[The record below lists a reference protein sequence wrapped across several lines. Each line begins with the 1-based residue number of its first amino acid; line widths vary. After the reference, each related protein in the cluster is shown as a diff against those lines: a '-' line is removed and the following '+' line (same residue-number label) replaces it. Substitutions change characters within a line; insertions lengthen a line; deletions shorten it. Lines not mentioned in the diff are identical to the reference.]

1 MKKYMHFLGHA
12 VMALSLVACGGG
24 GGGSSNPSATPS
36 SQGGVNGNAPTVA
49 VAPALLNPSSVEGV
63 QAEGRF
69 VATITTPS
77 GTDYWVGAEEN
88 GQLVASGDA
97 QFTSETT
104 FEVVLQFTGDL
115 PAGTYESEI
124 LLHIC
129 RDQNCASEFEGS
141 PYKVPVRYAIKPNI
155 HVPSTAALKRSGRE
169 AAPSQ
174 VLHVD
179 IPAEAGQVTAQ
190 LVEASSY
197 GVINATLSGADL
209 NISTVQAKAGTYTA
223 KILLQSDSDSRYRR
237 TVDVSYVVSAPAGGE
252 VALSADQSSLD
263 FNVKQGG
270 NASARVKVKRPTW
283 TDVWTPPALINA
295 PAVFSLKDLGND
307 EFEVSVNAVGAING
321 TYQTV
326 LRFDAGA
333 AGGRLEIP
341 VSATVNGV
349 FSVGEGKPFPTLWVT
364 DTSTDQVLLTSAK
377 VGTYDGVA
385 ATWTAVSEVPWLIVT
400 RASGTTGVDT
410 LEVRVDKAYLSQLPS
425 WQDGAIDV
433 RVNRPGTLPVKWP
446 VHLLNDVSVVR
457 GVSSGSLVGPKGRI
471 FISGRFTMFAN
482 FAQMLAAGQLK
493 VTGASVDAMS
503 RVTDPRLLTI
513 DERLVLDVSG
523 ATPGQAI
530 TVSLTTALVQTQVQ
544 IPVVAVATVPSAYLT
559 LPFGSYRPAVY
570 SPALKALYWAGQGQ
584 VYRWAYGSGNWQLS
598 QSTLDGVIDVA
609 MRSDD
614 VRLYAVAGRDVIGYD
629 PVSLAPLGRGMM
641 WDYLPS
647 QPGALFDAQVPVSGK
662 ALVFLA
668 DGRAF
673 GSLLGDRQD
682 RGTAWISGA
691 SSVVWDWDL
700 ADAPHVAE
708 PGYRLRPVA
717 GATTGSA
724 MVRSASGRMLMA
736 VDPDG
741 MQWSYS
747 ADVRDGWTQLGWLP
761 QGVQVAAV
769 SDNGSVWLRTDGVL
783 QSGATMWTGNLSSKL
798 PSTHT
803 SGGFTLTG
811 DGRFALIYGYRV
823 ATEAAGERARDAAVW
838 VVDLQ
843 GVGSRQISDAPVVAT
858 LPLQDAVGCTA
869 TLVQGE
875 TCRHQA
881 NLTVDASAS
890 NVFVVGPRGVASVA
904 LPVNLMSAAAG
915 ARTAAKAS
923 PTGRAQAQSLVVRR
937 PLKTRVVAPPSH

>member
-1 MKKYMHFLGHA
+1 MKKYMHFLGHV
-12 VMALSLVACGGG
+12 VMALSLVACGG

-36 SQGGVNGNAPTVA
+36 SQGAVNGNAPAVA
-49 VAPALLNPSSVEGV
+49 VAPALLNLSSVEGV

-88 GQLVASGDA
+88 GQLIASGDA
-97 QFTSETT
+97 QFTGENT
-104 FEVVLQFTGDL
+104 FEVVLQLTGDL

-124 LLHIC
+124 LLHFC
-129 RDQNCASEFEGS
+129 RDQYCDSEFEGS

-155 HVPSTAALKRSGRE
+155 HVPSTSALRRSGRE
-169 AAPSQ
+169 AAPSD

-190 LVEASSY
+190 LVESSSY
-197 GVINATLSGADL
+197 GVINASLNGADL
-209 NISTVQAKAGTYTA
+209 NISTVQARAGTYTA
-223 KILLQSDSDSRYRR
+223 KILLQSDSDTRYRR

-252 VALSADQSSLD
+252 TVLSADQSALD
-263 FNVKQGG
+263 FNVRQGEV
-270 NASARVKVKRPTW
+270 ASARVKVKRPTW
-283 TDVWTPPALINA
+283 TDVWTPPTLLNA
-295 PAVFSLKDLGND
+295 PGIFSLKDLGND
-307 EFEVSVNAVGAING
+307 ECEVSVNAAGADSG

-326 LRFDAGA
+326 LRFDAGPT
-333 AGGRLEIP
+333 GGRLEIP
-341 VSATVNGV
+341 VSATVNWS
-349 FSVGEGKPFPTLWVT
+349 FSVGAGKLLPTFLLT
-364 DTSTDQVLLTSAK
+364 NTSTDQALLTSAK
-377 VGTYDGVA
+377 VETYDGMA
-385 ATWTAVSEVPWLIVT
+385 STWTAQSVVPWLIVT
-400 RASGTTGVDT
+400 RGSGTTGVDE
-410 LEVRVDKAYLSQLPS
+410 LEVRVDKTYLPKLNGQ
-425 WQDGAIDV
+425 QDGAIVV
-433 RVNRPGTLPVKWP
+433 RVNRPGTSPVKWM
-446 VHLLNDVSVVR
+446 VSLRNEVSFVKA
-457 GVSSGSLVGPKGRI
+457 VSSGSLVGAKGRV
-471 FISGRFTMFAN
+471 FISGSFDMFAD
-482 FAQMLAAGQLK
+482 FAQMLSAGQLK
-493 VTGASVDAMS
+493 VEGATVDAVS
-503 RVTDPRLLTI
+503 GATDPRMLTI
-513 DERLVLDVSG
+513 DERLQLDVSG
-523 ATPGQAI
+523 ARPGQPI
-530 TVSLTTALVQTQVQ
+530 TVTMTTPLLQTQVQ
-544 IPVVAVATVPSAYLT
+544 IPVVAAAAAPSAYLA
-559 LPFGSYRPAVY
+559 LPFGSYRPPVY

-598 QSTLDGVIDVA
+598 QTVLDGVIDVA

-614 VRLYAVAGRDVIGYD
+614 ARLYAVAGRDVIGYD
-629 PVSLAPLGRGMM
+629 PVSLAPLGRGML
-641 WDYLPS
+641 WDYRPD
-647 QPGALFDAQVPVSGK
+647 QPGPLFDAQVPVSGK

-682 RGTAWISGA
+682 RGTAWISSGM
-691 SSVVWDWDL
+691 SWSWDWDL

-724 MVRSASGRMLMA
+724 LVRSASGRMLMA

-747 ADVRDGWTQLGWLP
+747 ADLRDGWNQLGWLP
-761 QGVQVAAV
+761 QGVQLSAV
-769 SDNGSVWLRTDGVL
+769 SDQGTTWIRTDGVL
-783 QSGATMWTGNLSSKL
+783 QTGSVMWVGNLSSKL

-803 SGGFTLTG
+803 AGGFGLTG

-823 ATEAAGERARDAAVW
+823 ATEAVGARARDAAVW

-858 LPLQDAVGCTA
+858 LPLQDALGCTA

-881 NLTVDASAS
+881 NLTVDGSAS
-890 NVFVVGPRGVASVA
+890 NVFVVGPRGVASAA
-904 LPVNLMSAAAG
+904 LPVNLMAAAG
-915 ARTAAKAS
+915 ATTAAKAS

-937 PLKTRVVAPPSH
+937 SLKTRLVASPSH